1 MTRVRRHG
9 RGHRAADHDSRHR
22 TRSVPRLGPTG
33 GRWGVLHAGKHRSG
47 RLRQLRDDPDLG
59 RCRRGKHPNPVDDLD
74 PAQPVPGNGT
84 LLAKELATIDQ
95 ISAGRLTV
103 GLAVGNRE
111 DDFTATA
118 TDYKGRGAAQDALL
132 TELKAVWAG
141 ESRGVAGAV
150 GPAPVQPGGPPLL
163 IGGTGPA
170 AMRRTVE
177 FGAGWIGGGG
187 EWSASR
193 ASSKRSARVWAEA
206 GREGR
211 PRFNAL
217 AYFSLGPDAVVASR
231 RYLLD
236 YYGFLGETTGYVAA
250 GALTTEDAVRT
261 EVGRFAAAGCD
272 ELILFPCSPD
282 LAQVDLLAAAALS
295 AH

>member
-1 MTRVRRHG
+1 MDVGIGVPTTIPGVGREAFLDWARRADDAGFSTLGTIDRVVFGNYETIPPLAAAAAVTTRI
-9 RGHRAADHDSRHR
+9 
-22 TRSVPRLGPTG
+22 RLTTSILLSPF
-33 GRWGVLHAGKHRSG
+33 R
-47 RLRQLRDDPDLG
+47 
-59 RCRRGKHPNPVDDLD
+59 
-74 PAQPVPGNGT
+74 GNGT

-163 IGGTGPA
+163 IGGTGAA

-187 EWSASR
+187 GVER
-193 ASSKRSARVWAEA
+193 FSSVVQKVREVWAEA

-217 AYFSLGPDAVVASR
+217 AYFSLGPDAVAASR

-236 YYGFLGETTGYVAA
+236 YYGFLGETAEYVAR
-250 GALTTEDAVRT
+250 GTLTTEDAVRT
-261 EVGRFAAAGCD
+261 EIDGFAAAGCD

-295 AH
+295 AR